1 MSTSTPLT
9 TPTRL
14 WPWPV
19 PQWTAEKSDATFP
32 NLSQVE
38 EEAVEV
44 SVADA
49 EADSV
54 EDAEADSAED
64 AEVDSAEDAE
74 VSPKRTKP
82 GRVAPFPDSKEPRRD
97 YEQA

>member
-64 AEVDSAEDAE
+64 AEV
-74 VSPKRTKP
+74 SPKRTKP

-97 YEQA
+97 YEQD